1 MKIARLLVLISMI
14 VSLASS
20 AESAELRKLYA
31 KTVEIS
37 LSSAA
42 SADVGDAA
50 LTNFPVL
57 VRLSPGISG
66 FSYSDFKETDGHDLA
81 FGSDDGTELP
91 YEIDTWNPQGESLVW
106 VKVPELVADTK
117 ITCYYGGA
125 RNEGNS
131 PTGVWSGYHA
141 VWHLNPGAVGLDSA
155 GNGFDLTVV
164 EGSSADYAG
173 PFGSTG
179 VALTNAL
186 KVLASKANTVDSTFT
201 VSGWYRCTAACAKTA
216 RVVSKLDA
224 WNSAKGYGLQY
235 NQGHT
240 SIVLLCNGVKKSVSH
255 ANSESNWNHI
265 SYAAKWGASR
275 LDANGGSATATEGV
289 WISYDNSP
297 LLLLGADQIG
307 EEFRLRRGMAEAL
320 YTKMEYQT
328 MADADFL
335 AYQRARNTAQGLV
348 IYCR

>member
-1 MKIARLLVLISMI
+1 MKIARLLVLIPMM
-14 VSLASS
+14 VSLACA
-20 AESAELRKLYA
+20 AESVELRKLYA
-31 KTVEIS
+31 RKVEMS
-37 LSSAA
+37 LSAA
-42 SADVGDAA
+42 ARADIGDAA
-50 LTNFPVL
+50 LANFPVL
-57 VRLSPGISG
+57 VHLSSGIPG

-131 PTGVWSGYHA
+131 PADVWTGYYA
-141 VWHLNPGAVGLDSA
+141 VWHFNPGAVGLDSA
-155 GNGFDLTVV
+155 GNDFDLTVV

-173 PFGSTG
+173 PFGSMG
-179 VALTNAL
+179 VSLTNAL
-186 KVLASKANTVDSTFT
+186 SVLAAKANTVGSTFT
-201 VSGWYRCTAACAKTA
+201 VSGWYRCTAACTKTA

-235 NQGHT
+235 NHGHSGT
-240 SIVLLCNGVKKSVSH
+240 VLLCNGSKGSVTH
-255 ANSESNWNHI
+255 KNSESNWNHL
-265 SYAAKWGASR
+265 SYAAKWGSSR
-275 LDANGGSATATEGV
+275 LDANGGTATATDNV
-289 WISYDNSP
+289 WITYDDSP
-297 LLLLGADQIG
+297 LRLLGENQMG
-307 EEFRLRRGMAEAL
+307 EEFRIRRGMAEAL

-328 MADADFL
+328 MVNADFL
-335 AYQRARNTAQGLV
+335 AYQRVRNTAQGLV